1 MALEP
6 LDIHNQNVELLS
18 SPLPYTR
25 INSNGLQTQIQK
37 QTITFLEENIAENL
51 RDFGSNKAF
60 IDMIPHAQS
69 IIAKIVN
76 CSSSEFKTSVLW
88 KTLLE
93 NQKTTEKR
101 RKYLQRVYLIKDL
114 YLGYIK
120 HSQNSKI
127 RKQSNSYEK
136 RI

>member
-60 IDMIPHAQS
+60 IDMIPQA
-69 IIAKIVN
+69 
-76 CSSSEFKTSVLW
+76 
-88 KTLLE
+88 
-93 NQKTTEKR
+93 
-101 RKYLQRVYLIKDL
+101 
-114 YLGYIK
+114 
-120 HSQNSKI
+120 
-127 RKQSNSYEK
+127 
-136 RI
+136 